1 VTDEQPAEQRHRKRF
16 DQPIHQQG
24 DADALDMPAQFAQS
38 GKIHLH
44 QHRHD
49 HHPDQQPDRQIDL
62 GHLQATE
69 SLEHR
74 RKHLSQRDSD
84 NDAQGHPERQI
95 AFEGVHLFCRH
106 DHFLSR
112 YFR

>member
-1 VTDEQPAEQRHRKRF
+1 
-16 DQPIHQQG
+16 
-24 DADALDMPAQFAQS
+24 MPAQFAER

-74 RKHLSQRDSD
+74 R
-84 NDAQGHPERQI
+84 
-95 AFEGVHLFCRH
+95 
-106 DHFLSR
+106 
-112 YFR
+112 